1 MPRPREPVETP
12 GRGVASTAPPPRIDA
27 NPFCFT
33 TTAMHTPSQ
42 IESARQA
49 LRDATFALDAAEAV
63 GEPAVLSQILA
74 HVSQCHRK
82 LGALDEA
89 VWYAKRGLQLARS
102 LSAVD
107 AAVDAL
113 CELAE
118 LALAR
123 ADALDAQ
130 DESRSAHRLRESA
143 RDHGFEAAQLA
154 LRSAD
159 PQWEITV
166 LLRISDLFDRLGDHD
181 DAIALQCRA
190 VELMTSAFG
199 APGAATTPI
208 RQC

>member
-1 MPRPREPVETP
+1 MP
-12 GRGVASTAPPPRIDA
+12 
-27 NPFCFT
+27 
-33 TTAMHTPSQ
+33 TPSE

-49 LRDATFALDAAEAV
+49 LRDATFALDAAESV

-74 HVSQCHRK
+74 HVAQCHRR
-82 LGALDEA
+82 LGALPEA

-107 AAVDAL
+107 AAVDLL

-118 LALAR
+118 LALER
-123 ADALDAQ
+123 AELLDAQ
-130 DESRSAHRLRESA
+130 DESRGAHRLRDSA

-190 VELMTSAFG
+190 VELMSGSARAEG
-199 APGAATTPI
+199 EPPGLRNPAA
-208 RQC
+208 